1 MVIYEKHTWS
11 YSRKRIQLGKGV
23 LIELLKYKM
32 SEQCAQQLKLSKPH
46 QFLLIIHKQ
55 KQANVTLY
63 LNQVN

>member
-55 KQANVTLY
+55 KQPNVTLY